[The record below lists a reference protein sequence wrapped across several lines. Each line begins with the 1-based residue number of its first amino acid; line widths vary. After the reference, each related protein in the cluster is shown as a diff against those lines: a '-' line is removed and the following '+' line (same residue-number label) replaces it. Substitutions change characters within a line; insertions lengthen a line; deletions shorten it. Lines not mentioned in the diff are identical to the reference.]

1 MPGLKKLKRSLVS
14 VRARNSLVELNV
26 ADVSRVIEMAWE
38 DRTPFE
44 AIEHQFNLDESA
56 VICLMRAELKKGSF
70 KTWRKRMSARTTKHA
85 AKNAQRSA
93 GESHDTISYA
103 HGATV
108 LV

>member
-1 MPGLKKLKRSLVS
+1 
-14 VRARNSLVELNV
+14 VRARNSLVDLNV

-56 VICLMRAELKKGSF
+56 VICLMRAKLKKGSF

-85 AKNAQRSA
+85 AKHSQRCSA
-93 GESHDTISYA
+93 GESHDTISHPY
-103 HGATV
+103 GATV
-108 LV
+108 LM